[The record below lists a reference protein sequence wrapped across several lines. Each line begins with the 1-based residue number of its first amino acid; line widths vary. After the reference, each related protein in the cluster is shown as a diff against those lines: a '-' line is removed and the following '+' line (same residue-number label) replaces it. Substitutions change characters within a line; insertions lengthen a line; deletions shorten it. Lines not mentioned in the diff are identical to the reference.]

1 MRQSTENKLE
11 NVPII
16 SWIVKLLKRINLPGL
31 QGFSVYD
38 LLELYVIGIFK
49 GALTTR
55 ASAIAFSFFSAVF
68 PFYYV
73 LLFLFLTS
81 LLIILKSIF

>member
-31 QGFSVYD
+31 QGFSFYD

-55 ASAIAFSFFSAVF
+55 AMQMI
-68 PFYYV
+68 
-73 LLFLFLTS
+73 LLHI
-81 LLIILKSIF
+81 LLYLVAMGT

>member
-68 PFYYV
+68 PF
-73 LLFLFLTS
+73 LLCI
-81 LLIILKSIF
+81 IILIP